1 MVVWLLAEGGARLR
15 LFHPWAP
22 RLYLAGPQ
30 QALRRAAVLLR
41 SVREVAAARQAKR
54 LDLLR
59 GEIDV
64 VEVGIADPPAF
75 TRIAARLAQIDGL
88 TFYNCDIPL
97 PQMYLYEHQLFPLG
111 RCSVEATP
119 EGAIRHIEPL
129 DSPWDPEYT
138 LPPLVIL
145 RLRLE
150 GDPANP
156 NHGRRTILHVGVDGE
171 ESSFEGETPLELL
184 EALDRRLRRH
194 DPDIILT
201 EWGDS

>member
-30 QALRRAAVLLR
+30 QALQRAAVLLR

-75 TRIAARLAQIDGL
+75 PRIAARLAQIDGL

-111 RCSVEATP
+111 RCAVEATP
-119 EGAIRHIEPL
+119 ERK
-129 DSPWDPEYT
+129 
-138 LPPLVIL
+138 
-145 RLRLE
+145 
-150 GDPANP
+150 
-156 NHGRRTILHVGVDGE
+156 
-171 ESSFEGETPLELL
+171 
-184 EALDRRLRRH
+184 
-194 DPDIILT
+194 
-201 EWGDS
+201 